1 MPNLIHLRRLHI
13 LIQLAQHGQPIRRM
27 KAPPATQRQ
36 SRDRTLT
43 APCPPLQILRL
54 VVLERPVQTEPAPH
68 GARLRVVRG
77 VHSHR
82 LVQRGAVV
90 RLAVEEEEANV
101 VGLAAGQQRLGQ
113 VGHAVERQ
121 LEVVHARLALVVLA
135 RARHDALG
143 VARGVG
149 VRDHGAHVVADDV
162 DLVRDAEDVVDEVE
176 EVGGEGGLAEF
187 VGEAGGLGGLGGA
200 AVVRGDDAV
209 ARRREGL
216 DDMAEVVGGV
226 WEAVN
231 EEEGAL
237 WLFRWQGGR
246 RIDSECGDRP
256 ARGGRCCVTP
266 RMSKD
271 SERKP

>member
-27 KAPPATQRQ
+27 KAPLATQRQ

-43 APCPPLQILRL
+43 VPRPPLQILRL

-68 GARLRVVRG
+68 GTRLRVVRG
-77 VHSHR
+77 VHLHR

-101 VGLAAGQQRLGQ
+101 VGLPAGQQRLGQ
-113 VGHAVERQ
+113 VGHAVEHQ

-135 RARHDALG
+135 RARHDTLAPGDAGDVLG

-149 VRDHGAHVVADDV
+149 VRDHGADVVADDV

-187 VGEAGGLGGLGGA
+187 VGEAGGLGGLAGA
-200 AVVRGDDAV
+200 AVVRGDDAI

-231 EEEGAL
+231 EEEGA
-237 WLFRWQGGR
+237 FGCFVGR
-246 RIDSECGDRP
+246 GF
-256 ARGGRCCVTP
+256 AV
-266 RMSKD
+266 
-271 SERKP
+271 